1 MLLLFF
7 AVLTIPKNLSIVFK
21 ASPIAMGALILSTL
35 ILVGSLPLNISNLDS
50 GVIALKPFN
59 FKNLLLIAS
68 INSFAFTCHP
78 SISPILKE
86 NENQGNNKK
95 SIFIGY
101 TITAVMYV
109 FVGIGGS
116 LAVYGKNPH
125 KTSNIMD
132 YF

>member
-1 MLLLFF
+1 
-7 AVLTIPKNLSIVFK
+7 
-21 ASPIAMGALILSTL
+21 
-35 ILVGSLPLNISNLDS
+35 
-50 GVIALKPFN
+50 
-59 FKNLLLIAS
+59 LLLIAS

-86 NENQGNNKK
+86 NANQGNNKK
-95 SIFIGY
+95 SILVGY

-109 FVGIGGS
+109 LVGIGGS
-116 LAVYGKNPH
+116 LAIYGKNPQ